1 MSQTVLDTGTGRAS
15 VDGVLD
21 FAWDAGT
28 FTATEAMRAAS
39 LTRST
44 AIEAIDTLIA
54 AGVLQELP
62 NARDAGEYRAGR
74 PARRFCLRDD
84 AGVVAA
90 LDAGDTHLTAA
101 VSDLSGEVLLRRQ
114 IALSPA
120 QRVDER
126 RDTIV
131 AHLRA
136 TLAEAGVARDDV
148 LSLCVGVAAPVTLQ
162 GQSPPH
168 PEGFWERTNPGLID
182 ALGDE
187 ADVVEVKNDAQLAAA
202 AEGTGGEAVGC
213 RDYVALLAG
222 ERLGAGVVVDG
233 HLLHGA
239 HGGVG
244 EMFAF
249 DFIRDV
255 DSAFGLGP
263 TLERLAREAIAKAET
278 ETTERSGLAAM
289 DPAQVH
295 GRDVLELAAGGE
307 LQHVAAVH
315 LCGIHGG
322 ESAALG
328 RFGLRLGDGFA
339 REAFESRSETE
350 RGIHIADEVEGEHL
364 ADTAVSAVQQV
375 TVDHDAGP
383 EALAG
388 QQRDVVAASH
398 RLAPGAFGCR
408 RQLRVVLHFDDVGF
422 VAQRIDQTRVRALP
436 ESLRVRR

>member
-54 AGVLQELP
+54 AGVLQELA

-74 PARRFCLRDD
+74 PARRFRLRDD

-120 QRVDER
+120 QSVDER

-136 TLAEAGVARDDV
+136 TLAEGGVARDDV

-278 ETTERSGLAAM
+278 ETTERRGLAAM
-289 DPAQVH
+289 DPAQVR
-295 GRDVLELAAGGE
+295 GRDVLELAAGGDPLAIE
-307 LQHVAAVH
+307 ITDAIGRVLARIVGV
-315 LCGIHGG
+315 LGNMFDPERVIVCG
-322 ESAALG
+322 A
-328 RFGLRLGDGFA
+328 
-339 REAFESRSETE
+339 
-350 RGIHIADEVEGEHL
+350 IADGIQPVLDAAQRTLAAQIHL
-364 ADTAVSAVQQV
+364 PAPTLLRSHLGGDVVIR
-375 TVDHDAGP
+375 G
-383 EALAG
+383 ALARA
-388 QQRDVVAASH
+388 RDSARS
-398 RLAPGAFGCR
+398 
-408 RQLRVVLHFDDVGF
+408 
-422 VAQRIDQTRVRALP
+422 TALP
-436 ESLRVRR
+436 RRVARATRAD

>member
-1 MSQTVLDTGTGRAS
+1 MNQTLLETGTGRAS

-21 FAWDAGT
+21 FAWDAGA
-28 FTATEAMRAAS
+28 FTATEAMDAAS

-54 AGVLQELP
+54 AGVLRELP
-62 NARDAGEYRAGR
+62 NARDAGQYRAGR
-74 PARRFCLRDD
+74 PARRFALRSD

-101 VSDLSGEVLLRRQ
+101 VTDLAGELLLRRQ
-114 IALSPA
+114 IPLSPA
-120 QRVDER
+120 QSVDDR
-126 RDTIV
+126 RATIL

-136 TLAEAGVARDDV
+136 TLAEAGAARDDV
-148 LSLCVGVAAPVTLQ
+148 LALCVGVAAPVTLQ

-182 ALGDE
+182 ALSDE

-202 AEGTGGEAVGC
+202 AEGTEGQAAGC

-263 TLERLAREAIAKAET
+263 SLERLAREAITREAAT
-278 ETTERSGLAAM
+278 GNAPDAPTGLAAR
-289 DPAQVH
+289 DPAALR
-295 GRDVLELAAGGE
+295 GRDVLELAAAGDPLAVEVTDAVGHVLARIVGVLGNMFDPDRVIVCGAIADGIQPVLDAAQRTLAAQIHLPAPTLLRSELGGDVVVRGALARARE
-307 LQHVAAVH
+307 CAR
-315 LCGIHGG
+315 
-322 ESAALG
+322 SAALP
-328 RFGLRLGDGFA
+328 RRVA
-339 REAFESRSETE
+339 RATR
-350 RGIHIADEVEGEHL
+350 AD
-364 ADTAVSAVQQV
+364 
-375 TVDHDAGP
+375 
-383 EALAG
+383 
-388 QQRDVVAASH
+388 
-398 RLAPGAFGCR
+398 
-408 RQLRVVLHFDDVGF
+408 
-422 VAQRIDQTRVRALP
+422 
-436 ESLRVRR
+436 

>member
-21 FAWDAGT
+21 FAWDAGA
-28 FTATEAMRAAS
+28 FTATEAMHAAS

-74 PARRFCLRDD
+74 PARRFCLRTD

-120 QRVDER
+120 QSVDDR
-126 RDTIV
+126 RETIV
-131 AHLRA
+131 THLRA
-136 TLAEAGVARDDV
+136 TLAAAGVTRDDV

-182 ALGDE
+182 ALRGE

-202 AEGTGGEAVGC
+202 AEGTEGEAVGC

-295 GRDVLELAAGGE
+295 GRDVLELAAGGDPLAIE
-307 LQHVAAVH
+307 ITDAIGHVLARIVGV
-315 LCGIHGG
+315 LGNMFDPERVIVCG
-322 ESAALG
+322 A
-328 RFGLRLGDGFA
+328 
-339 REAFESRSETE
+339 
-350 RGIHIADEVEGEHL
+350 IADGIQPVLDAAQRTLAAQIHL
-364 ADTAVSAVQQV
+364 PAPTLLRSHLGGDVVIR
-375 TVDHDAGP
+375 G
-383 EALAG
+383 ALARA
-388 QQRDVVAASH
+388 RDSARA
-398 RLAPGAFGCR
+398 
-408 RQLRVVLHFDDVGF
+408 
-422 VAQRIDQTRVRALP
+422 TALP
-436 ESLRVRR
+436 RRVARATRAD

>member
-74 PARRFCLRDD
+74 PARRFRLRDD

-120 QRVDER
+120 QSVDER

-131 AHLRA
+131 THLRA
-136 TLAEAGVARDDV
+136 TLTEAGVTRDDV

-295 GRDVLELAAGGE
+295 GRDVLELAAGGDPLAIE
-307 LQHVAAVH
+307 ITDAIGRVLARIVGV
-315 LCGIHGG
+315 LGNMFDPERVIVCG
-322 ESAALG
+322 A
-328 RFGLRLGDGFA
+328 
-339 REAFESRSETE
+339 
-350 RGIHIADEVEGEHL
+350 IADGIQPVLDAAQRTLAAQIHL
-364 ADTAVSAVQQV
+364 PAPTLLRSHLGGDVVIR
-375 TVDHDAGP
+375 G
-383 EALAG
+383 ALARA
-388 QQRDVVAASH
+388 RDSARA
-398 RLAPGAFGCR
+398 
-408 RQLRVVLHFDDVGF
+408 
-422 VAQRIDQTRVRALP
+422 TALP
-436 ESLRVRR
+436 RRVARATRAD

>member
-1 MSQTVLDTGTGRAS
+1 MIQTVLDTGTGRAS

-44 AIEAIDTLIA
+44 TIEAIDTLIA

-74 PARRFCLRDD
+74 PARRFRLRDD

-120 QRVDER
+120 QSVDER

-148 LSLCVGVAAPVTLQ
+148 LSLCVGVAAPVTLR

-295 GRDVLELAAGGE
+295 GRDVLELAAGGDPLAIE
-307 LQHVAAVH
+307 ITDAIGRVLARIVGV
-315 LCGIHGG
+315 LGNMFDPERVIVCG
-322 ESAALG
+322 A
-328 RFGLRLGDGFA
+328 
-339 REAFESRSETE
+339 
-350 RGIHIADEVEGEHL
+350 IADGIQPVLDAAQRTLAAQIHL
-364 ADTAVSAVQQV
+364 PAPTLLRSHLGGDVVIR
-375 TVDHDAGP
+375 G
-383 EALAG
+383 ALARA
-388 QQRDVVAASH
+388 RDSARS
-398 RLAPGAFGCR
+398 
-408 RQLRVVLHFDDVGF
+408 
-422 VAQRIDQTRVRALP
+422 TALP
-436 ESLRVRR
+436 RRVARATRAD

>member
-74 PARRFCLRDD
+74 PARRFRLRDD

-120 QRVDER
+120 QSVDER

-278 ETTERSGLAAM
+278 ETTERRGLAAM
-289 DPAQVH
+289 DPAQVR
-295 GRDVLELAAGGE
+295 GRDVLELAAGGDPLAIE
-307 LQHVAAVH
+307 ITDAIGRVLARIVGV
-315 LCGIHGG
+315 LGNMFDPERVIVCG
-322 ESAALG
+322 A
-328 RFGLRLGDGFA
+328 
-339 REAFESRSETE
+339 
-350 RGIHIADEVEGEHL
+350 IADGIQPVLDAAQRTLAAQIHL
-364 ADTAVSAVQQV
+364 PAPTLLRSHLGGDVVIR
-375 TVDHDAGP
+375 G
-383 EALAG
+383 ALARA
-388 QQRDVVAASH
+388 RDSARS
-398 RLAPGAFGCR
+398 
-408 RQLRVVLHFDDVGF
+408 
-422 VAQRIDQTRVRALP
+422 TALP
-436 ESLRVRR
+436 RRVAHATRAD

>member
-74 PARRFCLRDD
+74 PARRFRLRDD

-120 QRVDER
+120 QSVDER

-295 GRDVLELAAGGE
+295 GRDVLELAAGGDPLAIE
-307 LQHVAAVH
+307 ITDAIGRVLARIVGV
-315 LCGIHGG
+315 LGNMFDPERVIVCG
-322 ESAALG
+322 A
-328 RFGLRLGDGFA
+328 
-339 REAFESRSETE
+339 
-350 RGIHIADEVEGEHL
+350 IADGIQPVLDAAQRTLAAQIHL
-364 ADTAVSAVQQV
+364 PAPTLLRSHLGGDVVIR
-375 TVDHDAGP
+375 G
-383 EALAG
+383 ALARA
-388 QQRDVVAASH
+388 RDSARS
-398 RLAPGAFGCR
+398 
-408 RQLRVVLHFDDVGF
+408 
-422 VAQRIDQTRVRALP
+422 TALP
-436 ESLRVRR
+436 RRVAHATRAD

>member
-1 MSQTVLDTGTGRAS
+1 VSQTVLDTGTGRAS

-74 PARRFCLRDD
+74 PARRFRLRDD

-120 QRVDER
+120 QSVDER

-263 TLERLAREAIAKAET
+263 TLERLAREAIAKTET

-295 GRDVLELAAGGE
+295 GRDVLELAAGGDPLAIE
-307 LQHVAAVH
+307 ITDAIGRVLARIVGV
-315 LCGIHGG
+315 LGNMFDPERVIVCG
-322 ESAALG
+322 A
-328 RFGLRLGDGFA
+328 
-339 REAFESRSETE
+339 
-350 RGIHIADEVEGEHL
+350 IADGIQPVLDAAQRTLAAQIHL
-364 ADTAVSAVQQV
+364 PAPTLLRSHLGGDVVIR
-375 TVDHDAGP
+375 G
-383 EALAG
+383 ALARA
-388 QQRDVVAASH
+388 RDSARA
-398 RLAPGAFGCR
+398 
-408 RQLRVVLHFDDVGF
+408 
-422 VAQRIDQTRVRALP
+422 TALP
-436 ESLRVRR
+436 RRVAHATRAD

>member
-1 MSQTVLDTGTGRAS
+1 MRHVRTAPGGCGRTWGPGAGRRGSPPPRAS
-15 VDGVLD
+15 PAPRPDR
-21 FAWDAGT
+21 GT
-28 FTATEAMRAAS
+28 R
-39 LTRST
+39 
-44 AIEAIDTLIA
+44 
-54 AGVLQELP
+54 
-62 NARDAGEYRAGR
+62 
-74 PARRFCLRDD
+74 
-84 AGVVAA
+84 
-90 LDAGDTHLTAA
+90 DAGDTHLTAA

-120 QRVDER
+120 QSVDER
-126 RDTIV
+126 RDIIV

-148 LSLCVGVAAPVTLQ
+148 LSLCVGVAAPVTLR

-289 DPAQVH
+289 NPAQVH
-295 GRDVLELAAGGE
+295 GRHVLELAAGGDPLAIE
-307 LQHVAAVH
+307 ITDAIGRVLARIVGV
-315 LCGIHGG
+315 LGNMFDPDRVIVCG
-322 ESAALG
+322 A
-328 RFGLRLGDGFA
+328 
-339 REAFESRSETE
+339 
-350 RGIHIADEVEGEHL
+350 IADGIQPVLDAAQRTLAAQIHL
-364 ADTAVSAVQQV
+364 PAPTLLRSHLGGDVVIR
-375 TVDHDAGP
+375 G
-383 EALAG
+383 ALARA
-388 QQRDVVAASH
+388 RDSARS
-398 RLAPGAFGCR
+398 
-408 RQLRVVLHFDDVGF
+408 
-422 VAQRIDQTRVRALP
+422 TALP
-436 ESLRVRR
+436 RRVARATRAD

>member
-74 PARRFCLRDD
+74 PARRFRLRDD
-84 AGVVAA
+84 AGVIAA

-120 QRVDER
+120 QSVDER

-131 AHLRA
+131 AHLRT

-278 ETTERSGLAAM
+278 ETTERRGLAAM

-295 GRDVLELAAGGE
+295 GRDVLELAAGGDPLAIE
-307 LQHVAAVH
+307 ITDAIGHVLARIVGV
-315 LCGIHGG
+315 LGNMFDPERVIVCG
-322 ESAALG
+322 A
-328 RFGLRLGDGFA
+328 
-339 REAFESRSETE
+339 
-350 RGIHIADEVEGEHL
+350 IADGIQPVLDAAQRTLAAQIHL
-364 ADTAVSAVQQV
+364 PAPTLLRSHLGGDVVIR
-375 TVDHDAGP
+375 G
-383 EALAG
+383 ALARA
-388 QQRDVVAASH
+388 RDSARA
-398 RLAPGAFGCR
+398 
-408 RQLRVVLHFDDVGF
+408 
-422 VAQRIDQTRVRALP
+422 TALP
-436 ESLRVRR
+436 RRIARATRAD

>member
-74 PARRFCLRDD
+74 PARRFRLRDD

-120 QRVDER
+120 QSVDER

-278 ETTERSGLAAM
+278 ETTERRGLAAM

-295 GRDVLELAAGGE
+295 GRDVLELAAGGDPLAIE
-307 LQHVAAVH
+307 ITDAIGRVLARIVGV
-315 LCGIHGG
+315 LGNMFDPERVIVCG
-322 ESAALG
+322 A
-328 RFGLRLGDGFA
+328 
-339 REAFESRSETE
+339 
-350 RGIHIADEVEGEHL
+350 IADGIQPVLDAAQRTLAAQIHL
-364 ADTAVSAVQQV
+364 PAPTLLRSHLGGDVVIR
-375 TVDHDAGP
+375 G
-383 EALAG
+383 ALARA
-388 QQRDVVAASH
+388 RDSARS
-398 RLAPGAFGCR
+398 
-408 RQLRVVLHFDDVGF
+408 
-422 VAQRIDQTRVRALP
+422 TALP
-436 ESLRVRR
+436 RRVAHATRAD